1 MSVEVEAAILKIRAE
16 LSGDALKQVDKEL
29 KKLGLTVAKTGKD
42 GSESLVKIDKTLGKI
57 NTSFVSQTFPFP
69 RRHPAPFWPDL

>member
-16 LSGDALKQVDKEL
+16 LTGDALKQVDKEL

-42 GSESLVKIDKTLGKI
+42 GSESLVKIDKDSWENKHLRNASYCNRCLI
-57 NTSFVSQTFPFP
+57 RALLYF
-69 RRHPAPFWPDL
+69 

>member
-16 LSGDALKQVDKEL
+16 LSGDALKQVGKEL

-42 GSESLVKIDKTLGKI
+42 GSESLVKIDKDSLENKHLI
-57 NTSFVSQTFPFP
+57 CVSDIPIS
-69 RRHPAPFWPDL
+69 PAASCTILA